1 MGSFSRTAEQKAAP
15 HLAKGKKQT
24 NVTKEKILHHGW
36 VPAQSCSPSRCFG
49 DNTMFG
55 ERRLIFS
62 IACPSVPLCL
72 LHGDDGAEPVPRA
85 GQVLGQGSRG
95 EEGGDG
101 DAGREADGQPAGG
114 SFDLPWGRHLCR
126 LHRPGFPDG
135 AKIRVPRC
143 RQPGHRLRRW
153 RQGFHRLD
161 RHNHRLPV
169 DLVSHPPSELN
180 GCKQV
185 RYQRALLVRRGS
197 HHPDHHLLHPLH
209 HAEDQGTWCKDLP
222 PDFTSSGGCRART
235 RQKNVIKAR
244 FGARTHLVFCT
255 FAFFTNLIVMMSLTV
270 AGTAVLN
277 SLVADLSPELAAML
291 LAVVIGGY
299 TLIGGL
305 GATFYVSYFNTAL
318 IFFLII
324 LLMVEVFFNPFEHV
338 ANPFGSSKSIF
349 EFVACWKAPDTSI
362 GNHGGSYLTFFRSG
376 GLVFGIVNLVGNFGT
391 VFCDQAYWQS
401 SVAAKPLQGVWGFI
415 AGGLCWFAIPFG
427 LATTMGLACLGL
439 SSAQG
444 APMLSDEDVMKG
456 LAAPLV
462 AQKLL
467 GPVGEYSMLFL
478 ILMAVMST
486 GSAEIIA
493 VASIVIYDVYQTYIC
508 PFRRERKDGQCILC
522 GRYLR
527 QQKGEDVTDV
537 CSCPSAEGCEACNED
552 NVARAQTLNVVK
564 PHYTCQA
571 HGAYKEYQ
579 EHLLNYKNW
588 CIVLC
593 TFLSIPLCLFCWAV
607 DLNLAWPYYFTGIL
621 ISSSVIPIAMS
632 ILWARATSY
641 GLVSGVVGGCLSGM
655 AAWLSYASTFPGGL
669 SAATFVKNTGEE
681 LPMLTGNMVAISV
694 GGAACIVVTFIPR
707 WRMTAEIEEAEWDKT
722 RDIDNPLSPWVTKY
736 KGELNLDDGEN
747 FHDRPPLE
755 IVIRKFRTAKVT
767 AYTAAVLF
775 TVFFMGLWPGSMLS
789 VDILDLNGFNIWT
802 TISRGWAF
810 TAAAVIIILP
820 LFQEVAAILKQL
832 KKNAKEGR
840 MMEDRSQNE
849 ALMQDMQQ
857 KSHSSDSRPIIKSG
871 LGYKIIN
878 KHLDLTNTPSLSNS
892 SSSSSITSSAD
903 SKSSSTSSL
912 VNA

>member
-1 MGSFSRTAEQKAAP
+1 VPKLSSRF
-15 HLAKGKKQT
+15 HLIG
-24 NVTKEKILHHGW
+24 G
-36 VPAQSCSPSRCFG
+36 FG
-49 DNTMFG
+49 
-55 ERRLIFS
+55 
-62 IACPSVPLCL
+62 
-72 LHGDDGAEPVPRA
+72 
-85 GQVLGQGSRG
+85 
-95 EEGGDG
+95 
-101 DAGREADGQPAGG
+101 
-114 SFDLPWGRHLCR
+114 
-126 LHRPGFPDG
+126 
-135 AKIRVPRC
+135 
-143 RQPGHRLRRW
+143 
-153 RQGFHRLD
+153 
-161 RHNHRLPV
+161 
-169 DLVSHPPSELN
+169 
-180 GCKQV
+180 
-185 RYQRALLVRRGS
+185 
-197 HHPDHHLLHPLH
+197 
-209 HAEDQGTWCKDLP
+209 
-222 PDFTSSGGCRART
+222 ART

-338 ANPFGSSKSIF
+338 NNPFGSSNNIF

-362 GNHGGSYLTFFRSG
+362 GNHGGSYLTFFSSG

-427 LATTMGLACLGL
+427 LATTMGLAYLGL

-444 APMLSDEDVMKG
+444 APLLSDEDVMKG

-508 PFRRERKDGQCILC
+508 PFRRDHQDGQCILC
-522 GRYLR
+522 GRFLR
-527 QQKGEDVTDV
+527 QQKGDEATEV
-537 CSCPSAEGCEACNED
+537 CSCPSAESCEACKED
-552 NVARAQTLNVVK
+552 TIARAQSKDVVK
-564 PHYTCQA
+564 PHFTCEA
-571 HGAYKEYQ
+571 HGAFKEYQ

-588 CIVLC
+588 CIILC

-607 DLNLAWPYYFTGIL
+607 DLNLAWTYYFTGIL

-655 AAWLSYASTFPGGL
+655 AAWLSYASQFPGGL

-681 LPMLTGNMVAISV
+681 LPMLTGNIVAISV
-694 GGAACIVVTFIPR
+694 GGAACIIVTFVTR
-707 WRMTAEIEEAEWDKT
+707 MRMTPEMEEEEWDKT

-775 TVFFMGLWPGSMLS
+775 TVFFMGIWPGSMLS

-810 TAAAVIIILP
+810 TAAAVIVILP
-820 LFQEVAAILKQL
+820 LFQEVSAILKQL
-832 KKNAKEGR
+832 KKNKKEAR
-840 MMEDRSQNE
+840 MDDKSQNE
-849 ALMQDMQQ
+849 ALMQPLQQ
-857 KSHSSDSRPIIKSG
+857 KSNIDSRPIIKSNM
-871 LGYKIIN
+871 GYKIIN
-878 KHLDLTNTPSLSNS
+878 KHLDLPNACSLSNS
-892 SSSSSITSSAD
+892 SSSSSFASTAD